1 MRCRPLRQTW
11 PGQRMLLGLSLL
23 DAQWGPGGHLVRTS
37 TCAMSVRCWWCWVKV
52 RSKDGRSPSVGDQIS
67 RTGRLG
73 CRSEPGPCPGSD
85 GRMGQRAASG
95 EAGTRLDVADFLWV
109 GEERCRRSCVKRGR
123 RSSNSCLSVQV
134 CRVRTDERWVLEEH
148 RKDVS

>member
-1 MRCRPLRQTW
+1 MDVLR
-11 PGQRMLLGLSLL
+11 RSAIRYLGRVGW
-23 DAQWGPGGHLVRTS
+23 DV
-37 TCAMSVRCWWCWVKV
+37 
-52 RSKDGRSPSVGDQIS
+52 GRSLAPARDLMDEWGS
-67 RTGRLG
+67 GRLREKLELG
-73 CRSEPGPCPGSD
+73 WMWP
-85 GRMGQRAASG
+85 
-95 EAGTRLDVADFLWV
+95 TDFLWV